1 MFYNGPENGRGWYCL
16 SWTDDHY
23 WGDDPKV
30 SIVLSY
36 DFGRYR
42 GFGWTH
48 QLPPYSWG
56 RPYLRR
62 AQEYEEFCLLSHGC
76 THFGWMWLDILCVCV
91 VPSSSFF
98 FFIFFIFYGAWDFV
112 LHWCLLAAWHMW
124 WPRVWFRLD
133 GRPCFQWEPFQ
144 FPAFF
149 KAKEGPLI
157 LTSHFCSF
165 FPLAIL
171 SLSFCVW
178 CLRLPALHILHFVFS
193 VSSWF

>member
-1 MFYNGPENGRGWYCL
+1 M
-16 SWTDDHY
+16 
-23 WGDDPKV
+23 

-36 DFGRYR
+36 DSGRYR

-76 THFGWMWLDILCVCV
+76 TYFGWVWLDILYICVL
-91 VPSSSFF
+91 PSSSLFF
-98 FFIFFIFYGAWDFV
+98 FF
-112 LHWCLLAAWHMW
+112 
-124 WPRVWFRLD
+124 
-133 GRPCFQWEPFQ
+133 
-144 FPAFF
+144 F
-149 KAKEGPLI
+149 KALGTLFCIDVFWRRGTRGGHVFDSDWMGGLVSGGNLFSSPHFSRQKKGLLI

-178 CLRLPALHILHFVFS
+178 CLRLPALHILPFVFS
-193 VSSWF
+193 VSS